1 VLHPPLAK
9 LTLIH
14 MFWKRG
20 NPSHEYAMESP
31 KRKQLSVELCEE
43 RKTASPAAFSVKL
56 SISRAF

>member
-1 VLHPPLAK
+1 
-9 LTLIH
+9 